1 MHLMPLPVGL
11 PHPKAPGLNC
21 RGIPMGLV
29 PFGLKLDR
37 FFQSSALLFYQQ
49 GVRNQVFLG

>member
-21 RGIPMGLV
+21 RGIRMGLV